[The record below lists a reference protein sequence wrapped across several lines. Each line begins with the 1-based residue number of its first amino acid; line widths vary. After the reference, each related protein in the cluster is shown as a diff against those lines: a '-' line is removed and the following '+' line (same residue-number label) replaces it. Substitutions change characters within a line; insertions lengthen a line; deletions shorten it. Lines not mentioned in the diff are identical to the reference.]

1 MPRGTAFG
9 RRHLHQS
16 AGRVSDL
23 TKLSLFARQQA
34 QLHFRS
40 RPAARGW
47 LGRDWIRKTAGF
59 YRPAHQAGLV
69 PSLASLGWPKLE
81 TARRRVGAREWR
93 QRNTAAGVG
102 STAASF
108 RQEDGGTG
116 TYRLPL
122 PPPSSCPSSSCR
134 RVSPGL
140 SLEPVSLGPFE
151 TENRPSKPRVQSLNF
166 FGRRPGAAQPTR
178 RRRSRRRAQ
187 NSQYLWR
194 GFRRWA
200 RSTVSFHSAVPTVA
214 SSAGGCRQ
222 AAQALGR

>member
-1 MPRGTAFG
+1 MKKRAETGCNIRECPVTRPDPSPRGTPISDGSPNGGSKSRSVWSAVPRGTAFG

-93 QRNTAAGVG
+93 PRNTVAGAG
-102 STAASF
+102 STAARF
-108 RQEDGGTG
+108 
-116 TYRLPL
+116 
-122 PPPSSCPSSSCR
+122 
-134 RVSPGL
+134 
-140 SLEPVSLGPFE
+140 
-151 TENRPSKPRVQSLNF
+151 
-166 FGRRPGAAQPTR
+166 

-187 NSQYLWR
+187 NSQYLWQ